1 MDNKIKEIRTRMGLS
16 QDEFCKRLAIPKT
29 TYLRYE
35 SGERDAPV
43 KVMAKI
49 ARLANV
55 SMEYIVY
62 GEDESYDNAPQN
74 LASDMVVLNL
84 YEDIYA
90 SAGYGTENSDT
101 RPTPMTLGRAFL
113 EKVLGITC
121 FKKLDIIRVS
131 GDSMLP
137 LIQDGEYIIVERE
150 TDARNGDTVIANI
163 NGELYVKRLHKEPF
177 SEWVRLESENK
188 EYLPIEINTPER
200 LECLKIIGVV
210 RSKIKLF

>member
-1 MDNKIKEIRTRMGLS
+1 MTAREKLNELKELWGLKTDEELAFRLETQKTNIDSWVKRDKVPEKWLLKIGQLS
-16 QDEFCKRLAIPKT
+16 NT
-29 TYLRYE
+29 
-35 SGERDAPV
+35 
-43 KVMAKI
+43 
-49 ARLANV
+49 
-55 SMEYIVY
+55 EYS
-62 GEDESYDNAPQN
+62 EDMIS
-74 LASDMVVLNL
+74 LNF

-137 LIQDGEYIIVERE
+137 LIQDGEYVIVDRGAE
-150 TDARNGDTVIANI
+150 ARNRDTVVANI
-163 NGELYVKRLHKEPF
+163 SGELYIKRLYKEPF

>member
-1 MDNKIKEIRTRMGLS
+1 MR
-16 QDEFCKRLAIPKT
+16 A
-29 TYLRYE
+29 
-35 SGERDAPV
+35 ERDAPV
-43 KVMAKI
+43 KVIAKI

-62 GEDESYDNAPQN
+62 GEDKGYGGSAPQKPV
-74 LASDMVVLNL
+74 SDTVALDF

-90 SAGYGTENSDT
+90 SAGYGAENSDT

-121 FKKLDIIRVS
+121 FKKLDIIKVT

-163 NGELYVKRLHKEPF
+163 NRELYIKRLYKEPF

-188 EYLPIEINTPER
+188 EYPPIEINTPER